1 MDIKYDPALAEEE
14 KTGIQNKLN
23 KAVAILDSIKTD
35 VNALVGEGGSL
46 QGDESVPFKQKIDT
60 SIDTMNK
67 NLSSVVNGYVT
78 ALEKAGQ
85 NIAEASSK
93 NSNLG

>member
-1 MDIKYDPALAEEE
+1 MDIKYDPNVLENE
-14 KTGIQNKLN
+14 KTHIKNTLA
-23 KAVAILDSIKTD
+23 KAITVLDSIKTD

-46 QGDESVPFKQKIDT
+46 QGAESAPFKQKIDT

>member
-14 KTGIQNKLN
+14 KTSIQNKLN

-46 QGDESVPFKQKIDT
+46 QGAESVPFKQKIDT
-60 SIDTMNK
+60 SVDTINK

>member
-46 QGDESVPFKQKIDT
+46 KGDESAPFKQKIDT